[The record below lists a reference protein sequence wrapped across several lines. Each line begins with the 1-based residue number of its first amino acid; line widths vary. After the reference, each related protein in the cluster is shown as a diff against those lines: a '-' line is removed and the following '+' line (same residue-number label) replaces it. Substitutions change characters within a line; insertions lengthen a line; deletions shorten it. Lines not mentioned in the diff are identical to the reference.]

1 MDAGAMAGVQLEE
14 VTKSFGGAAAV
25 DGVSFRASPGDLLA
39 LLGPSGCGKSTTL
52 RLIAGLESA
61 SAGTITIADQ
71 VVLMRNGRV
80 EQDAPPAELYERPA
94 SIFVARFVGTPPMNV
109 LPAALVAGAGG
120 WATAGAPAGRAIDTI
135 AIGLRP
141 EAVRIAQDG

>member
-1 MDAGAMAGVQLEE
+1 
-14 VTKSFGGAAAV
+14 
-25 DGVSFRASPGDLLA
+25 
-39 LLGPSGCGKSTTL
+39 
-52 RLIAGLESA
+52 
-61 SAGTITIADQ
+61 
-71 VVLMRNGRV
+71 VLMRNGRV

-135 AIGLRP
+135 AIGLRA
-141 EAVRIAQDG
+141 EAVRIAQDGASAIVTAVEYLGADTLIETRLADQPFIVRLAGRTGLTPNDTVRLSWDPDAAHWFDLATERRIN